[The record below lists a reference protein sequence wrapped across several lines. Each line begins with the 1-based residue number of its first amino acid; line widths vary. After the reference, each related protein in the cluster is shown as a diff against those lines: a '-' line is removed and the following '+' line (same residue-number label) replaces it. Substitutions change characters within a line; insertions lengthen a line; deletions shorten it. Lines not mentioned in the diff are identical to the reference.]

1 MLRTWIKAGQMAVL
15 ALGLASAGG
24 CAAAAVAAAGAGGGI
39 YLTSQGAESM
49 LNQPA
54 ATVAGRVPGVLSSMG
69 ISVTDHK
76 TEHDGMEHEWTG
88 TGTDNMEVHVQV
100 KSETNGSSRVSA
112 SARKNMAQWD
122 KDYAQQ
128 IVARITSAR

>member
-24 CAAAAVAAAGAGGGI
+24 CMAAAVAAGAGGGI
-39 YLTSQGAESM
+39 YLTSQGAGSM
-49 LNQPA
+49 VNA
-54 ATVAGRVPGVLSSMG
+54 SASTVAGRVPGVLQAMG
-69 ISVTDHK
+69 ITVTGHD
-76 TEHDGMEHEWTG
+76 TEHNGDEHEWTG
-88 TGTDNMEVHVQV
+88 TGTDNLEVHVQV
-100 KSETNGSSRVSA
+100 KAESNGTSRVTA

-128 IVARITSAR
+128 IVTRITQAM